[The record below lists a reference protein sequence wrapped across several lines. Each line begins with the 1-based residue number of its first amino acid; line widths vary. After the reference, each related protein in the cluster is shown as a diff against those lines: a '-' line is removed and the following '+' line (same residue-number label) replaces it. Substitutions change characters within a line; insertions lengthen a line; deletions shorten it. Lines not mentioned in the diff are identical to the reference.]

1 MDNITMQSHFYEMQA
16 IKPENKSGKER
27 RLLEMAYSL
36 EVKTEMKQEA
46 PTGFLPPEASSQHKL
61 DRQQLQRRK
70 RPYEENWGRRYFE
83 H

>member
-27 RLLEMAYSL
+27 RLLEMAYSP